1 MSCAD
6 ESDNHAAKSLPAQA
20 STLPV
25 SDKPVTL
32 NFSKAPIKL
41 TTCTYYVHPTNFNS
55 AYPVAGA
62 TGPSKIPVLGF
73 DDADT
78 MDDEEDAPSE
88 PNKRMF
94 LDIAVSNLLN
104 YSIALVVKKVAPL
117 ISSKKVFFIFNL
129 GVLV

>member
-1 MSCAD
+1 
-6 ESDNHAAKSLPAQA
+6 
-20 STLPV
+20 
-25 SDKPVTL
+25 
-32 NFSKAPIKL
+32 
-41 TTCTYYVHPTNFNS
+41 
-55 AYPVAGA
+55 
-62 TGPSKIPVLGF
+62 
-73 DDADT
+73 